1 MSLLQKIRSSFLST
15 GIALLVAVASVL
27 TVGCSNAWAAASMP
41 TSIEQSTV
49 QLAAMNRVE
58 SATKN
63 LEGKAQEMIGNI
75 TDSPK
80 DKVAGKAKQVESRMQ
95 TIVEDVKDQ
104 KKLKGKA
111 KSAEKDIQ
119 RKVREMKR

>member
-1 MSLLQKIRSSFLST
+1 MNLLQKIRISFLSASF
-15 GIALLVAVASVL
+15 ALLVAVASVF
-27 TVGCSNAWAAASMP
+27 TVGCSNAWAVASMP
-41 TSIEQSTV
+41 TSIEPSTI

-58 SATKN
+58 AATKN
-63 LEGKAQEMIGNI
+63 LEGKAQEMLGKI

-80 DKVAGKAKQVESRMQ
+80 DQVAGKAKQVESRMQ

-119 RKVREMKR
+119 RKVRDMKR

>member
-1 MSLLQKIRSSFLST
+1 
-15 GIALLVAVASVL
+15 
-27 TVGCSNAWAAASMP
+27 MP

-80 DKVAGKAKQVESRMQ
+80 DQVAGKAKQVESRMQ

-111 KSAEKDIQ
+111 KSAAKNIQ
-119 RKVREMKR
+119 RKVRDMKR